1 MPRVNQMNI
10 LIDARNMR
18 INQNGPSSYAKN
30 LLLNMSKLE
39 SRNKFTVLVNK
50 EYANF
55 INADNFHVITS
66 DSKQPINPIFTRC

>member
-1 MPRVNQMNI
+1 MNI

-66 DSKQPINPIFTRC
+66 DSKQPINPIFTRI